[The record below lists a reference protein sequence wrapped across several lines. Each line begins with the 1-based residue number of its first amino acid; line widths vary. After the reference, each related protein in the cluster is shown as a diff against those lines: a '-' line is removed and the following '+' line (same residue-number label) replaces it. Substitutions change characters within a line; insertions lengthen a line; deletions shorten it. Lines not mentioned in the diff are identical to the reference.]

1 MDDKGVF
8 LDQSK
13 VKERVGLQS
22 LAGKPEIIF
31 HLVWHSLGRKKRY
44 NLLPLHHVA
53 ASYFSSTFGAPIGLA
68 GSAFFIWKCVSVQA
82 LFLEK

>member
-8 LDQSK
+8 LDQAK
-13 VKERVGLQS
+13 VKERVRLQS

-31 HLVWHSLGRKKRY
+31 HSVRHSLGRKKR